1 MSRLLM
7 RNKFPGLV
15 RASHQ
20 AMFFAALLCA
30 LGVAASPAAAHDGR
44 GLASGFA
51 SGFLHPLSGLDHALA
66 MVAVGLWGA
75 ILGRPLIVALPTI
88 FPIMMAAG
96 GAIGMAGVPVPPVE
110 LGIAISVVTL
120 GSMVLLTVQAPI
132 ILASAIVAIFAL
144 FHGYAHG
151 MELPSAA
158 DPVGYSTGF
167 VLCTG
172 LLHVL
177 GIAIGALKAL
187 PNGTLALRAAG
198 AGIALG
204 GLWFLK
210 SAVPL

>member
-1 MSRLLM
+1 
-7 RNKFPGLV
+7 
-15 RASHQ
+15 
-20 AMFFAALLCA
+20 
-30 LGVAASPAAAHDGR
+30 
-44 GLASGFA
+44 
-51 SGFLHPLSGLDHALA
+51 